1 MKTFLRSFAFIVAF
15 VAVALGATA
24 QVTTA
29 SISGLVTDT
38 QKETMPGATVK
49 ATHLPSGTVYM
60 VATQTNGRFNING
73 MRVGGPYTIEVSFV
87 GFVPEKIEGV
97 SLVLGEDRNFNVV
110 LKENTQD
117 LGEVV
122 VVGTRNPIISANRTG
137 AQEVITRDKIDRMP
151 AINRSI
157 DDFTRLTPM
166 SNGNS
171 FAGASYRF
179 NNVTVD
185 GASFNNSYG
194 LASKLGAGDLQPIS
208 LEAIDQIQ
216 VMIAPYDVRNGAFVG
231 AGINTVTKSGT
242 NQWVGSVYWYTKS
255 PSLEGRRQK
264 DVTVDKGD
272 FQENHYG
279 LSIGGPII
287 KNKLFFFLNGELDRL
302 STPISYRPRPDKN
315 TPVEGDYSF
324 ADQQTLQELADFLM
338 ENFNY
343 TPGSYNV
350 ENTPVEADRLTARLD
365 WNINT
370 KNTLSLKYFYLKSF
384 ETNNPSTSG
393 ALPGGRGPNANAI
406 PFSSSYYR
414 QNNNFNIFI
423 ADLNTTISS
432 NMSNALT
439 VGYSALRDFRDM
451 DGGFFPEVNIGQG
464 NAVSPAQSTAF
475 TTFGTE
481 ANSYNNLLY
490 SDIYQIQDNFTWTVG
505 DHQLVFG
512 TQSDYRSFKNGFA
525 NSFAGQYQYQSIE
538 DFYAD
543 VLAHK
548 QWIASGANPAD
559 RPLTNAI
566 YYKQIYN
573 ATDSDAFPYA
583 KTSVLTLGFYVQD
596 RWTITPN
603 FNLTLGLR
611 ADIPIFTSKLD
622 HNPVFDGVIFRD
634 GRTIDTA
641 KLPNTNVMLSPRV
654 GFNWDVKGDHTLQV
668 RGGTGL
674 FAGTPPYVW
683 IGNQAGNNGLLFGQ
697 VETGYAF
704 SGEVNAP
711 KPANGQPAKA
721 SIAITDPELKY
732 PQIWKTDLA
741 VDYRFGKG
749 WIATV
754 ELLYNKDVHALY
766 HTDINHPNY
775 DRSWVT
781 SLGGADNR
789 PYLIKNKLN
798 SEAYDVILLTNT
810 NKGYSFY
817 TTLQLQKDFLT
828 GPLKGLYLNGSY
840 TFGVSKSVTDGSS
853 SVASSAYKYRPAVNP
868 DADELGYSAGSFP
881 DRILLQAS
889 YRIEYAKSMATSIGV
904 VYQRFMPFRY
914 SYTYNG
920 DVNNDSYS
928 YNDLIYVPE
937 KMSDIRIVPA
947 AGDQRSE
954 LAIWHDI
961 YSFIKQDPYL
971 RYHRGEY
978 AERNGGRAPYVNQVD
993 LNFAQDFFLETSS
1006 GQRNTIRV
1014 SLDISNFLNLLNK
1027 NWGVRQSTPSGWNQ
1041 QYQFLQMTEK
1051 PSAANNYTPG
1061 FTMPEKNGA
1070 VPTSTFEDY
1079 ISPSSRWAMQI
1090 GVKYMFN

>member
-654 GFNWDVKGDHTLQV
+654 GFNWDVMGDHTLQI
-668 RGGTGL
+668 RGGSGL

-798 SEAYDVILLTNT
+798 SIAISTKTAIASTSGE
-810 NKGYSFY
+810 GYI
-817 TTLQLQKDFLT
+817 DT
-828 GPLKGLYLNGSY
+828 GVK
-840 TFGVSKSVTDGSS
+840 
-853 SVASSAYKYRPAVNP
+853 
-868 DADELGYSAGSFP
+868 
-881 DRILLQAS
+881 I
-889 YRIEYAKSMATSIGV
+889 IIGV
-904 VYQRFMPFRY
+904 VIGGVILAGLYALFNTTIIPTLTTKIQGMF
-914 SYTYNG
+914 
-920 DVNNDSYS
+920 SYS
-928 YNDLIYVPE
+928 
-937 KMSDIRIVPA
+937 
-947 AGDQRSE
+947 G
-954 LAIWHDI
+954 
-961 YSFIKQDPYL
+961 
-971 RYHRGEY
+971 
-978 AERNGGRAPYVNQVD
+978 
-993 LNFAQDFFLETSS
+993 T
-1006 GQRNTIRV
+1006 
-1014 SLDISNFLNLLNK
+1014 
-1027 NWGVRQSTPSGWNQ
+1027 
-1041 QYQFLQMTEK
+1041 
-1051 PSAANNYTPG
+1051 
-1061 FTMPEKNGA
+1061 
-1070 VPTSTFEDY
+1070 
-1079 ISPSSRWAMQI
+1079 
-1090 GVKYMFN
+1090 

>member
-279 LSIGGPII
+279 LSIGGQII

-350 ENTPVEADRLTARLD
+350 ENTPVEADRLTA
-365 WNINT
+365 
-370 KNTLSLKYFYLKSF
+370 
-384 ETNNPSTSG
+384 G
-393 ALPGGRGPNANAI
+393 
-406 PFSSSYYR
+406 
-414 QNNNFNIFI
+414 
-423 ADLNTTISS
+423 
-432 NMSNALT
+432 
-439 VGYSALRDFRDM
+439 
-451 DGGFFPEVNIGQG
+451 
-464 NAVSPAQSTAF
+464 
-475 TTFGTE
+475 
-481 ANSYNNLLY
+481 
-490 SDIYQIQDNFTWTVG
+490 
-505 DHQLVFG
+505 
-512 TQSDYRSFKNGFA
+512 
-525 NSFAGQYQYQSIE
+525 
-538 DFYAD
+538 
-543 VLAHK
+543 
-548 QWIASGANPAD
+548 
-559 RPLTNAI
+559 
-566 YYKQIYN
+566 
-573 ATDSDAFPYA
+573 
-583 KTSVLTLGFYVQD
+583 
-596 RWTITPN
+596 
-603 FNLTLGLR
+603 
-611 ADIPIFTSKLD
+611 
-622 HNPVFDGVIFRD
+622 
-634 GRTIDTA
+634 
-641 KLPNTNVMLSPRV
+641 
-654 GFNWDVKGDHTLQV
+654 
-668 RGGTGL
+668 
-674 FAGTPPYVW
+674 
-683 IGNQAGNNGLLFGQ
+683 
-697 VETGYAF
+697 
-704 SGEVNAP
+704 
-711 KPANGQPAKA
+711 
-721 SIAITDPELKY
+721 
-732 PQIWKTDLA
+732 
-741 VDYRFGKG
+741 
-749 WIATV
+749 
-754 ELLYNKDVHALY
+754 
-766 HTDINHPNY
+766 
-775 DRSWVT
+775 
-781 SLGGADNR
+781 
-789 PYLIKNKLN
+789 
-798 SEAYDVILLTNT
+798 
-810 NKGYSFY
+810 
-817 TTLQLQKDFLT
+817 
-828 GPLKGLYLNGSY
+828 
-840 TFGVSKSVTDGSS
+840 
-853 SVASSAYKYRPAVNP
+853 
-868 DADELGYSAGSFP
+868 
-881 DRILLQAS
+881 
-889 YRIEYAKSMATSIGV
+889 
-904 VYQRFMPFRY
+904 
-914 SYTYNG
+914 
-920 DVNNDSYS
+920 
-928 YNDLIYVPE
+928 
-937 KMSDIRIVPA
+937 
-947 AGDQRSE
+947 
-954 LAIWHDI
+954 
-961 YSFIKQDPYL
+961 
-971 RYHRGEY
+971 
-978 AERNGGRAPYVNQVD
+978 
-993 LNFAQDFFLETSS
+993 
-1006 GQRNTIRV
+1006 
-1014 SLDISNFLNLLNK
+1014 
-1027 NWGVRQSTPSGWNQ
+1027 
-1041 QYQFLQMTEK
+1041 
-1051 PSAANNYTPG
+1051 
-1061 FTMPEKNGA
+1061 
-1070 VPTSTFEDY
+1070 TSTRK
-1079 ISPSSRWAMQI
+1079 IP
-1090 GVKYMFN
+1090 

>member
-622 HNPVFDGVIFRD
+622 HNPVFDGC
-634 GRTIDTA
+634 
-641 KLPNTNVMLSPRV
+641 LS
-654 GFNWDVKGDHTLQV
+654 
-668 RGGTGL
+668 
-674 FAGTPPYVW
+674 
-683 IGNQAGNNGLLFGQ
+683 
-697 VETGYAF
+697 
-704 SGEVNAP
+704 
-711 KPANGQPAKA
+711 
-721 SIAITDPELKY
+721 
-732 PQIWKTDLA
+732 
-741 VDYRFGKG
+741 RFGT
-749 WIATV
+749 A
-754 ELLYNKDVHALY
+754 A
-766 HTDINHPNY
+766 
-775 DRSWVT
+775 RS
-781 SLGGADNR
+781 
-789 PYLIKNKLN
+789 
-798 SEAYDVILLTNT
+798 
-810 NKGYSFY
+810 
-817 TTLQLQKDFLT
+817 
-828 GPLKGLYLNGSY
+828 
-840 TFGVSKSVTDGSS
+840 
-853 SVASSAYKYRPAVNP
+853 
-868 DADELGYSAGSFP
+868 
-881 DRILLQAS
+881 
-889 YRIEYAKSMATSIGV
+889 
-904 VYQRFMPFRY
+904 
-914 SYTYNG
+914 
-920 DVNNDSYS
+920 
-928 YNDLIYVPE
+928 
-937 KMSDIRIVPA
+937 VPA
-947 AGDQRSE
+947 AR
-954 LAIWHDI
+954 
-961 YSFIKQDPYL
+961 
-971 RYHRGEY
+971 
-978 AERNGGRAPYVNQVD
+978 
-993 LNFAQDFFLETSS
+993 
-1006 GQRNTIRV
+1006 
-1014 SLDISNFLNLLNK
+1014 
-1027 NWGVRQSTPSGWNQ
+1027 
-1041 QYQFLQMTEK
+1041 
-1051 PSAANNYTPG
+1051 
-1061 FTMPEKNGA
+1061 
-1070 VPTSTFEDY
+1070 
-1079 ISPSSRWAMQI
+1079 
-1090 GVKYMFN
+1090 